1 MLIHRIGDMTEIQS
15 GIEEEIDRLFS
26 LDPGE
31 FIAARDQL
39 ATRLKAE
46 GKAEQA
52 AEVRSLRRPTVAA
65 WAANQVASQR
75 PSEVEE
81 LLAAGAAL
89 GQVQRKLLS
98 GVKSGGFREVT
109 DRRRKAVAALVKA
122 AEGVLAEV
130 GKGSAGTV
138 EAVQATF
145 EAASVDQEA
154 AEQLRAGRLEK
165 ELSGVAGFGGVTGLE
180 VVAAP
185 REKSQARK
193 KKEMG
198 DDSARA
204 AELKEAR
211 QEAKE
216 LQKAAA
222 EARRNA
228 MKARA
233 EADRAQARAERLA
246 REAEE
251 ARVHAR
257 DAASR
262 ARAAETEA
270 DRAQGEADRM
280 LRRLEA

>member
-1 MLIHRIGDMTEIQS
+1 MAGKK
-15 GIEEEIDRLFS
+15 GAAEEEIDRLFS

-46 GKAEQA
+46 GKAAEA

-65 WAANQVASQR
+65 WAANQVARQR
-75 PSEVEE
+75 PSDVEE
-81 LLAAGAAL
+81 LVAAGNDLRQA
-89 GQVQRKLLS
+89 QRKALS
-98 GVKSGGFREVT
+98 GVKGGFREAM

-122 AEGVLAEV
+122 ADKILADV

-145 EAASVDQEA
+145 EAASIDEQA
-154 AEQLRAGRLEK
+154 GEQLRAGRLEK
-165 ELSGVAGFGGVTGLE
+165 ELSAVAGFGGVTGLE

-185 REKSQARK
+185 RESPPAK
-193 KKEMG
+193 KKTEKEQ
-198 DDSARA
+198 DSARV

-216 LQKAAA
+216 LQKAAV
-222 EARRNA
+222 EARRKA

-233 EADRAQARAERLA
+233 EADRAQAKAEQLM
-246 REAEE
+246 RETEE
-251 ARVHAR
+251 ARAGAR

-262 ARAAETEA
+262 ARAAESEA
-270 DRAQGEADRM
+270 DRAQGEADRN